1 MRYQSNTSAIKAA
14 GGVLLFAA
22 CLGLCWFLMGLNPR
36 VERGEEDEAEAGSV
50 ELRSS
55 DANEYSR

>member
-36 VERGEEDEAEAGSV
+36 VERGEEDEAGK
-50 ELRSS
+50 
-55 DANEYSR
+55 